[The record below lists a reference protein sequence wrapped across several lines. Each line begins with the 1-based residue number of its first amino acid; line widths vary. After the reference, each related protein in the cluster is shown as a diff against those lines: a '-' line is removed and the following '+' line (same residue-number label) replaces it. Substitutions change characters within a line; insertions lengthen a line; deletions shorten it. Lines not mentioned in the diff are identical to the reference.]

1 MIKIGVTGGIGSGKS
16 MVCRIFSALSVPVFY
31 ADIVAKE
38 IAENDKDVVRLIKE
52 NFGNDIFTQEGKLDR
67 KRLSEIVFNDSKK
80 LNTLNNIIH
89 PAVKNAFDFFLNENK
104 NAPYTVK
111 EAAILVESGAYKH
124 VDKIIVVTAPVKQR
138 IQRVVK
144 RDDVSENE
152 VQVRINKQLPQEDLI
167 KYAHFIINNEDGAML
182 LPQVIEINK
191 SILKEIK

>member
-38 IAENDKDVVRLIKE
+38 IAENDKDVVRSIKE

>member
-1 MIKIGVTGGIGSGKS
+1 
-16 MVCRIFSALSVPVFY
+16 
-31 ADIVAKE
+31 
-38 IAENDKDVVRLIKE
+38 VVRSIKE

-67 KRLSEIVFNDSKK
+67 KRLSEIVFKDSKK